1 MDIFVT
7 GAVFVT
13 VIVPGVIIF
22 VLAMC
27 KSAAITDEQ
36 NGTRG

>member
-1 MDIFVT
+1 MDIFFT

-13 VIVPGVIIF
+13 VLVPGVIIF

-27 KSAAITDEQ
+27 KSAAIADDE